1 MGSLALALML
11 AAPSSFAEDV
21 PMNTNPTYDATLA
34 AELGADTYGMRS
46 YVFVLL
52 KTGPRD
58 AEVTDKDARAEMFRG
73 HFANIN
79 KLREQGDLVLVGP
92 LDGENGLRGIMIFA
106 ADDISA
112 AQAWMQ
118 GDPTVTSGI
127 FELEFHSYYGTAALM
142 KIGEIHARIAKSNV
156 E

>member
-1 MGSLALALML
+1 MMFAHKITQALAVVSILV
-11 AAPSSFAEDV
+11 APSSLAEDV
-21 PMNTNPTYDATLA
+21 PMETVPTYDAALA
-34 AELGADTYGMRS
+34 NELGADDYGMRS
-46 YVFVLL
+46 YIFVLL
-52 KTGPRD
+52 KTGPKD
-58 AEVTDKDARAEMFRG
+58 ADITDKDERSALFRG
-73 HFANIN
+73 HFANIK

-127 FELEFHSYYGTAALM
+127 FEL
-142 KIGEIHARIAKSNV
+142 
-156 E
+156 